1 MTEDGKI
8 ERVSTD
14 LPGEVIYNLYYPAH
28 GEPLLFKGQRIYA
41 IEALGCDQCC
51 IGTGSFSCDVPN
63 RSGMSCSSRQFVDEV
78 TWLKIQMRGE
88 S

>member
-1 MTEDGKI
+1 VTEDGKI
-8 ERVSTD
+8 HRVSTD
-14 LPGEVIYNLYYPAH
+14 SPGEVIYDLYCPAH

-51 IGTGSFSCDVPN
+51 IDTGAATCNVPH

-88 S
+88 R